1 MTDVQSIEAAR
12 ITRHTAKLSRLPLV
26 GVAGVRGKSTIVWL
40 LNHMLHTSGQTVGVW
55 SSTGVYI
62 DGVRQ
67 VGELGPWSQVLGAAQ
82 AGQLDVALQELETPL
97 VTGVGL
103 PEGIYPLA
111 AISTLCGNNEECLI
125 SPEASQGALAQ
136 AIVARAVRPDGVLI
150 LNGDDHAVLEAAEH
164 TSASIVV
171 FALHHENPA
180 LRRHLRAG
188 KAAVWVQDGRVV
200 VGTRSIHRS
209 LIDVSEA
216 HFTLDGAL
224 TFQVQNLLCAV
235 ALAVGLEVPD
245 SAIREALRTFS
256 PDPVRLPG
264 SCNILRAGSATV
276 VVDSA
281 RQVWTL
287 RSLTRGIR
295 HQHHRRMITVS
306 GCFPHLPDY
315 QVVEAGR
322 LLGRLGGAVIL
333 HAEEV
338 HRANIDLMIDGIAQN
353 EVPPLVLSMLDEQ
366 EAISHAMRMLGDGSL
381 CLLVT
386 EDVDGAV
393 AAVQRHN
400 RQ

>member
-1 MTDVQSIEAAR
+1 MTDVQSIEASRVTRQTAR
-12 ITRHTAKLSRLPLV
+12 TTSLPLV
-26 GVAGVRGKSTIVWL
+26 AVAGVRGKSTIVWL
-40 LNHMLHTSGQTVGVW
+40 LNEMLRAAGRSTGVW

-62 DGVRQ
+62 DGLKQ
-67 VGELGPWSQVLGAAQ
+67 DGELGPWSHVLSAAQ
-82 AGQLDVALQELETPL
+82 SGALDVAVQELETPL

-103 PEGIYPLA
+103 PEHIYPLA

-136 AIVARAVRPDGVLI
+136 SIVARAVRPDGLLI
-150 LNGDDHAVLEAAEH
+150 LNADDHAVLEAAEH
-164 TSASIVV
+164 TSAEVV
-171 FALHHENPA
+171 LFALHHGNPA
-180 LRRHLRAG
+180 LRRHLNAG
-188 KAAVWVQDGRVV
+188 GSAVWARDGHVV
-200 VGTRSIHRS
+200 VGTHSINRHV
-209 LIDVSEA
+209 LDIGEA

-224 TFQVQNLLCAV
+224 TFQVQNILCAV
-235 ALAVGLEVPD
+235 ALAVGLDIPD
-245 SAIREALRTFS
+245 TAIREALRRFN
-256 PDPVRLPG
+256 PDPDRLPG
-264 SCNILRAGSATV
+264 SCNIFQVENATV

-333 HAEEV
+333 HAEEI
-338 HRANIDLMIDGIAQN
+338 HRANIDLLIDGIAQN
-353 EVPPLVLSMLDEQ
+353 EIPPLVLSMPDEQ
-366 EAISHAMRMLGDGSL
+366 AAISHAMRMIGDGSL

-386 EDVDGAV
+386 DDVDQAV
-393 AAVQRHN
+393 AAIQRQ
-400 RQ
+400 R

>member
-12 ITRHTAKLSRLPLV
+12 VTRQTARRTALPLV
-26 GVAGVRGKSTIVWL
+26 AVAGVRGKSTIVWL
-40 LNHMLHTSGQTVGVW
+40 LNEMLRASGQSVGVW
-55 SSTGVYI
+55 SSTGVYV
-62 DGVRQ
+62 DDVRQ
-67 VGELGPWSQVLGAAQ
+67 DGELGPWSHVLEATQNGS
-82 AGQLDVALQELETPL
+82 LDVAVQELENPL

-103 PEGIYPLA
+103 PERIYPIA

-136 AIVARAVRPDGVLI
+136 VIVARAVRPDGILI
-150 LNGDDHAVLEAAEH
+150 LNADDHAVLEAGDHTEAE
-164 TSASIVV
+164 TVL
-171 FALHHENPA
+171 FALHHGNPA
-180 LRRHLRAG
+180 LRRHLRQG
-188 KAAVWVQDGRVV
+188 GSAVWVQDGRVV
-200 VGTRSIHRS
+200 VGNHVNQRNI
-209 LIDVSEA
+209 IDVSEA

-224 TFQVQNLLCAV
+224 NFQVQNMLCAV
-235 ALAVGLEVPD
+235 ALAVGLDVPD
-245 SAIREALRTFS
+245 PAIRQALRAFS

-264 SCNILRAGSATV
+264 SCNIFQMDSSTV

-315 QVVEAGR
+315 QVIEAGR

-333 HAEEV
+333 HAEEM

-353 EVPPLVLSMLDEQ
+353 EIPPLVLSMPDEQ
-366 EAISHAMRMLGDGSL
+366 EAMVHALRMMSDASL

-386 EDVDGAV
+386 DDVDQAV
-393 AAVQRHN
+393 AAIQR
-400 RQ
+400 QQS